1 MAEGKNQQRTKYSL
15 DGNVPKSFPNFL
27 RPFDALCDPEGARIV
42 NTATGEAT
50 VAGVVG
56 PSPSTL
62 FSAIGSLFIW
72 VIFVV
77 WAYMIFTA
85 YQRDPPIIYE
95 KTLDTPR
102 DFEAPF
108 PDFALTLSL
117 TPRDFYVANQ
127 IRQIKAAHG
136 SSKTRKEA
144 EWEARDQWRLLSE
157 DEQNVYA
164 CEKDNC
170 ESRTLEHLW
179 PVFRWEKVFGG
190 LEESMDKDNSLLGP
204 EDGLHFGDDCGLSAG
219 GKERWPVFCFLN
231 TKLPSEKQRK
241 LRGRDFGDPIW
252 SFLDLRIVRC
262 TNMSTYPRGV
272 DPDVNVSAPFP
283 WSGTCRPHDDINA
296 LVDWGDGLPLNMFF
310 KLPSEPDWSESRW
323 DKPRPPMRPPEENGM
338 VGQWT
343 YHVYEKMSSS
353 SAMYCK
359 LYLKH
364 TEAMINL
371 PLSFGID
378 TLRRKVFSLG
388 RKFKETE
395 FDEPHRWFDFDRHV
409 CQREYIDDAR
419 FAEYGSLYRWDYTG
433 HVDGENRTRFFD
445 SSVRMNHKRR
455 VLDVRRQN
463 LREMLSEIS
472 GSWEISLFLGWLIV
486 VVINHALKA
495 ANACPRSR
503 KEAKDVWAGTCGRG
517 APGAAPKVAP
527 AKAPAAAEAA
537 APAPAAEPAPAPA
550 AEAPLSPAAKR
561 WKFLAMNWKRLK
573 RQMQSANYF
582 QLLNSAP
589 PEAPAPP
596 PLDPRKFAELLERVE
611 QLEKRLEE
619 QPRRS

>member
-1 MAEGKNQQRTKYSL
+1 
-15 DGNVPKSFPNFL
+15 
-27 RPFDALCDPEGARIV
+27 
-42 NTATGEAT
+42 
-50 VAGVVG
+50 
-56 PSPSTL
+56 
-62 FSAIGSLFIW
+62 
-72 VIFVV
+72 
-77 WAYMIFTA
+77 
-85 YQRDPPIIYE
+85 
-95 KTLDTPR
+95 
-102 DFEAPF
+102 
-108 PDFALTLSL
+108 
-117 TPRDFYVANQ
+117 
-127 IRQIKAAHG
+127 
-136 SSKTRKEA
+136 
-144 EWEARDQWRLLSE
+144 
-157 DEQNVYA
+157 
-164 CEKDNC
+164 
-170 ESRTLEHLW
+170 
-179 PVFRWEKVFGG
+179 
-190 LEESMDKDNSLLGP
+190 
-204 EDGLHFGDDCGLSAG
+204 
-219 GKERWPVFCFLN
+219 
-231 TKLPSEKQRK
+231 
-241 LRGRDFGDPIW
+241 
-252 SFLDLRIVRC
+252 
-262 TNMSTYPRGV
+262 MSTYPRGV

-388 RKFKETE
+388 RKFKEKE
-395 FDEPHRWFDFDRHV
+395 LDKPHRWFDFDRTE

-455 VLDVRRQN
+455 ILDVRRQN

-472 GSWEISLFLGWLIV
+472 GSWEISLFIGWLIV
-486 VVINHALKA
+486 VVINRALKA

-503 KEAKDVWAGTCGRG
+503 KEAV
-517 APGAAPKVAP
+517 APKVAP
-527 AKAPAAAEAA
+527 ANAPAPAANAAA
-537 APAPAAEPAPAPA
+537 APAPAAEAPASPG
-550 AEAPLSPAAKR
+550 ETPAAKR
-561 WKFLAMNWKRLK
+561 WKFLAMNWKSLK
-573 RQMQSANYF
+573 RHMQSANYF

-596 PLDPRKFAELLERVE
+596 PLDPRKFAELLERVR
-611 QLEKRLEE
+611 KLEE
-619 QPRRS
+619 QVQNS